1 MKLLLI
7 VSAVLVTGLAD
18 RLELEEKFDQFR
30 TQFGKHYDSRN
41 SSSAGNLYSQLD
53 N

>member
-7 VSAVLVTGLAD
+7 VSTVLVTGLAD
-18 RLELEEKFDQFR
+18 RLEEKFDQFR
-30 TQFGKHYDSRN
+30 TEFGKHYDSRY
-41 SSSAGNLYSQLD
+41 SSSAGNLYSLLY